1 MPSSAD
7 THAYVHAYMHAC
19 MRTHMHTNVRT
30 HVHSR
35 VHFRAPVQVKLC
47 LLVVM
52 GGRVLP
58 REKGCL
64 HPHIYVR
71 TNIHTRTHTHRH
83 ACMHT
88 YLHAHKHTRARVC
101 LCGCV
106 HVSTCTR
113 THIHT
118 YIDALAHTSKCERG
132 RTSKRKSRDQGR
144 LGHRTRRHFF
154 LGWGRSVPG
163 HRHSCSDI
171 SAPHTTGLRLES

>member
-1 MPSSAD
+1 MCPS
-7 THAYVHAYMHAC
+7 T
-19 MRTHMHTNVRT
+19 
-30 HVHSR
+30 
-35 VHFRAPVQVKLC
+35 
-47 LLVVM
+47 VM

-154 LGWGRSVPG
+154 LGTLRAAQALELLLWHSATAWCYALRRQCPWREFRSSWALMRL
-163 HRHSCSDI
+163 HRGACRAAGTCARSNRGT
-171 SAPHTTGLRLES
+171 P